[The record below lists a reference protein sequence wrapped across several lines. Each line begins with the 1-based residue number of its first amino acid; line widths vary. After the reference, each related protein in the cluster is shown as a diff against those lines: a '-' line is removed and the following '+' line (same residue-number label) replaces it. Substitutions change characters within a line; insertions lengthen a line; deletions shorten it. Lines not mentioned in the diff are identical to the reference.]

1 MRRKD
6 RLQGTLRYSDSE
18 HFPVMQSP
26 LNNTQKCSISNEHK
40 EETPVSSNGKERR
53 RTHCI
58 NMAFGELRK
67 CIPNV
72 PTDTKLSKIK
82 TLRLAISYIQYLT
95 EMLDAEE
102 DDLYRARIIA
112 YEIASKN
119 DHNVIK
125 RKKVVKSEKK
135 EKKQDRKCRHS
146 RTGWP
151 QHVWALDLR

>member
-1 MRRKD
+1 
-6 RLQGTLRYSDSE
+6 
-18 HFPVMQSP
+18 MQSP
-26 LNNTQKCSISNEHK
+26 LNNTHTCSFSNEHCDK
-40 EETPVSSNGKERR
+40 TGAASNGKERR

-95 EMLDAEE
+95 EMLDADE
-102 DDLYRARIIA
+102 DNLYRARIIA

-119 DHNVIK
+119 DDNTVK
-125 RKKVVKSEKK
+125 RKKVVKNVSVLYYTKCSFQQQSVNK
-135 EKKQDRKCRHS
+135 RQRKVYSPTRRPLS
-146 RTGWP
+146 
-151 QHVWALDLR
+151 

>member
-1 MRRKD
+1 ME
-6 RLQGTLRYSDSE
+6 SVIAVE
-18 HFPVMQSP
+18 
-26 LNNTQKCSISNEHK
+26 KCSIK
-40 EETPVSSNGKERR
+40 EEPLEMTPVSSNRKERR

-58 NMAFGELRK
+58 NLAFGELRK

-95 EMLDAEE
+95 EVLDMEE
-102 DDLYRARIIA
+102 DGMRKAKIIA

-119 DHNVIK
+119 DSVAK
-125 RKKVVKSEKK
+125 RKRVNIKSEDK
-135 EKKQDRKCRHS
+135 ERKQALPNRHC

>member
-1 MRRKD
+1 
-6 RLQGTLRYSDSE
+6 
-18 HFPVMQSP
+18 MQSAI
-26 LNNTQKCSISNEHK
+26 NNAQKCSVSCTNGRT
-40 EETPVSSNGKERR
+40 EETPVSSNRKERR

-119 DHNVIK
+119 DHNATK
-125 RKKVVKSEKK
+125 RKKIVKSVSACVMSLNQVSFFMLKY
-135 EKKQDRKCRHS
+135 S
-146 RTGWP
+146 SLFL
-151 QHVWALDLR
+151 V

>member
-1 MRRKD
+1 
-6 RLQGTLRYSDSE
+6 
-18 HFPVMQSP
+18 MQSS
-26 LNNTQKCSISNEHK
+26 LNTTEKCSIPNEHK
-40 EETPVSSNGKERR
+40 EGTPVSSNGKERR

-119 DHNVIK
+119 DHNAVK
-125 RKKVVKSEKK
+125 RKKIVKSVSVLYYMN
-135 EKKQDRKCRHS
+135 RISC
-146 RTGWP
+146 
-151 QHVWALDLR
+151 